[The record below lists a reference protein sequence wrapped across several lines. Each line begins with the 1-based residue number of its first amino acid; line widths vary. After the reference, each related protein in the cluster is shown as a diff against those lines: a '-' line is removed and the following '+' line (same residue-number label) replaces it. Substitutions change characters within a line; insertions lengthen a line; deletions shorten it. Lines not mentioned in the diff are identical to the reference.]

1 MHFCTRL
8 ITTRAWTLFSSE
20 MNVDRRPDAGARRRA
35 RGVGDDRPQTG
46 KFRRA
51 DGCAARYGA
60 DPDVGPDPQEDPM
73 PAERLTDR
81 CRRLAD
87 EADAAAAEEVDLRF
101 GATVRPLADA
111 VRALADEID
120 AHAVDPFSHIKT

>member
-1 MHFCTRL
+1 
-8 ITTRAWTLFSSE
+8 
-20 MNVDRRPDAGARRRA
+20 
-35 RGVGDDRPQTG
+35 
-46 KFRRA
+46 
-51 DGCAARYGA
+51 
-60 DPDVGPDPQEDPM
+60 M